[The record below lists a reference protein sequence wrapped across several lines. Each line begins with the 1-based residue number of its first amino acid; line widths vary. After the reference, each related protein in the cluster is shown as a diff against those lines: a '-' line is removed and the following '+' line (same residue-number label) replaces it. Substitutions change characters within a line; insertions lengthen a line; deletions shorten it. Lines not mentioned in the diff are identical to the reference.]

1 MTRKLDHPSWI
12 SIIGG
17 SDSGKTN
24 ALLNLTNK
32 EVDIDQT
39 YLNAK
44 DPSETKYRLLIN
56 KREITG
62 LKYFNESKAFIEYSF
77 DMDDIHKNIEEYN
90 PNKKRNILIVFDDM
104 IFDMLSNKKLN
115 PIVTEVFIRRRDLN
129 TYFVFI
135 IQSYF
140 AVPKNIILNSTH
152 YFVM

>member
-1 MTRKLDHPSWI
+1 MTRNLDHPSWI
-12 SIIGG
+12 LIIGC

-62 LKYFNESKAFIEYSF
+62 LKYFNDSKAFIEYSF

-90 PNKKRNILIVFDDM
+90 PNNKRKILIVFDDM

-115 PIVTEVFIRRRDLN
+115 PIVTEVFIKGRNLN

>member
-1 MTRKLDHPSWI
+1 MIRNLDHPSWI
-12 SIIGG
+12 LIIGG

-62 LKYFNESKAFIEYSF
+62 LKYFNDSKAFIEYSF

-90 PNKKRNILIVFDDM
+90 PNNKRKILIVFDDM

-115 PIVTEVFIRRRDLN
+115 PIVTEVFIKGRNLN

>member
-1 MTRKLDHPSWI
+1 MTRNLDHPSWI
-12 SIIGG
+12 LIIGG

-62 LKYFNESKAFIEYSF
+62 LKYFNDSKAFIEYSF

-90 PNKKRNILIVFDDM
+90 PNNKRKILIVFDDM

-115 PIVTEVFIRRRDLN
+115 PIVTEVFIKGRNLN

>member
-1 MTRKLDHPSWI
+1 MTRNLDHPSRI

-44 DPSETKYRLLIN
+44 DPSESKYWLLIN

-62 LKYFNESKAFIEYSF
+62 LKYFNESKAFIKYSF

-90 PNKKRNILIVFDDM
+90 PNKNRKILIVFDGM

-115 PIVTEVFIRRRDLN
+115 PIVTEVFIRGRNLN

-140 AVPKNIILNSTH
+140 AFPKNIILNSTH

>member
-1 MTRKLDHPSWI
+1 MTRNLDHPSWI
-12 SIIGG
+12 LIIGG

-56 KREITG
+56 KREIAG
-62 LKYFNESKAFIEYSF
+62 LKYFNDSKAFVEYSF

-90 PNKKRNILIVFDDM
+90 PNKKRKILIVFDDM

-115 PIVTEVFIRRRDLN
+115 PIVTEVFIRGRNLN

>member
-1 MTRKLDHPSWI
+1 MTRNLDHPSWI
-12 SIIGG
+12 LIIGC

-62 LKYFNESKAFIEYSF
+62 LKYFNDSKAFIEYSF

-90 PNKKRNILIVFDDM
+90 PNNKRKILIVFDDM
-104 IFDMLSNKKLN
+104 IFDMLSNKKLS
-115 PIVTEVFIRRRDLN
+115 PIVTEVFIKGRNLN

>member
-1 MTRKLDHPSWI
+1 MTRNLDHPSWI

-56 KREITG
+56 KREIAG
-62 LKYFNESKAFIEYSF
+62 LKYFNDSKAFVEYSF
-77 DMDDIHKNIEEYN
+77 DMDDIHKNIEE
-90 PNKKRNILIVFDDM
+90 
-104 IFDMLSNKKLN
+104 
-115 PIVTEVFIRRRDLN
+115 
-129 TYFVFI
+129 
-135 IQSYF
+135 
-140 AVPKNIILNSTH
+140 
-152 YFVM
+152 